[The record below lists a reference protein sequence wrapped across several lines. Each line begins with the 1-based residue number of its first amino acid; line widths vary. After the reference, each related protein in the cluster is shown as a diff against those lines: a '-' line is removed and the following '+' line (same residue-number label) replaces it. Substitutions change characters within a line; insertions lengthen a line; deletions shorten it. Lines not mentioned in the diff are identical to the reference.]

1 MTARQR
7 ITTGLGTAV
16 LAGSLV
22 ASFAFVPVAGAG
34 EVQAGSGTAA
44 PTLVLDKQPAQDAEK
59 LAREGMAKM
68 LQAARQAGRIH
79 SAVSV
84 AGDHRGRRHHPAAQ
98 EAAGCAGA
106 TGPAAAARRSGKP
119 RDLNTAVAGSCLR

>member
-34 EVQAGSGTAA
+34 EVRAGSGTAA

-59 LAREGMAKM
+59 LAREGMEKM
-68 LQAARQAGRIH
+68 LQALDKLVESIPQYQLPEIT
-79 SAVSV
+79 
-84 AGDHRGRRHHPAAQ
+84 GDGDIILRRKKPQDAPAPPAQ
-98 EAAGCAGA
+98 QQPQ
-106 TGPAAAARRSGKP
+106 GPDNRAI
-119 RDLNTAVAGSCLR
+119 